1 MNEEKGGFT
10 VADRRHFDADGTPR
24 AVDEAPAAERRGA
37 DKTPP
42 QATLA
47 DLLLSLAAQASLLLR
62 DPSAPAEGLPA
73 PDPAGAR
80 QLIALMEML
89 EDKTEGRRT
98 PDESRLLEEILCQLR
113 LAYVERVRREG

>member
-24 AVDEAPAAERRGA
+24 AVDQAPAAEGRRS
-37 DKTPP
+37 DQTP

-47 DLLLSLAAQASLLLR
+47 DLVLSLAAQASLLLR
-62 DPSAPAEGLPA
+62 DPSTPGEGLPA
-73 PDPAGAR
+73 PDPSGAR
-80 QLIALMEML
+80 QLIALIEML

-98 PDESRLLEEILCQLR
+98 SDESRLLDEILCQLR
-113 LAYVERVRREG
+113 LAYVERTRREA